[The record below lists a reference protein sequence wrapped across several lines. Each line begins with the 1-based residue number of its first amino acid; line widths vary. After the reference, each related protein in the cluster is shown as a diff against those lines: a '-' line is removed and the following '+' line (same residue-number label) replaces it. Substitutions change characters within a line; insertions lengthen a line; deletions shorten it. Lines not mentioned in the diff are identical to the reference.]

1 MSRKKAYDDDND
13 DNGDS
18 GDNGDEDDDD
28 NDDEEDADANYGV
41 AGCIVQLLREGR
53 RQRRNR

>member
-1 MSRKKAYDDDND
+1 MSRKKAHDDEND
-13 DNGDS
+13 DNGDE
-18 GDNGDEDDDD
+18 G
-28 NDDEEDADANYGV
+28 DDEEDADANYGV